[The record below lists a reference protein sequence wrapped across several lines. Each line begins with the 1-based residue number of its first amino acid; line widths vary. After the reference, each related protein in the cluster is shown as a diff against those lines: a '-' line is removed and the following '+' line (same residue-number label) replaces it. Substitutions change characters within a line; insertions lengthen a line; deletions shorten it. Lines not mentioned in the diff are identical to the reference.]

1 MEFKDFDINFEK
13 DTNEKDISVLD
24 DLKNNKIFN
33 VNKKDM
39 TNREPKNISPN
50 LTKLFNTRKSVR
62 KPSLGNK
69 TIPMGDLD
77 MLINTKKSNILSDN
91 DTASESSRTDEY
103 IRRDNYDDDEDE
115 VSNIYPSKQDSEED
129 DYANNDDD
137 DEFTQGSRN
146 HNMDDDDDDDVSNE
160 DNHQSHNQSSYKD
173 DEEEEE
179 EEEEELSYEQI
190 QKSKAEFI
198 YKLNRLDKLGYK
210 SSRRYSMASNLE
222 DLKFEYNTLN
232 RQRSIEKSVKFS
244 RKMLMAFVS
253 GTEYLNH
260 RFDYVGLK
268 LDKWSEHTMESI
280 GDYDEVFEELHD
292 KYNDSVQMAP
302 ELRLL
307 MMVGGSAFMFHM
319 TQSLFKT
326 ASPEIGDILRQ
337 NPDIMR
343 SVSQAAAN
351 NMASSIAREENDPSA
366 EPMLN
371 MMMGG
376 SKSNNSMESPSG
388 VDDILEELGK
398 NTMRHSQGNSS
409 SSYIPTKNIE
419 FISKKNKN
427 SKRGG
432 IQIDI

>member
-1 MEFKDFDINFEK
+1 MGLEDFDINFEK
-13 DTNEKDISVLD
+13 DSNEKDVSVLD
-24 DLKNNKIFN
+24 DLKNDRVFN
-33 VNKKDM
+33 INKKDM
-39 TNREPKNISPN
+39 SNREHKSIAPK
-50 LTKLFNTRKSVR
+50 LTKLFGNKKEVR
-62 KPSLGNK
+62 KPSLSNK
-69 TIPMGDLD
+69 SIPMDQLD
-77 MLINTKKSNILSDN
+77 MLVNSKKSNMSSDD
-91 DTASESSRTDEY
+91 DTASESSRQEEY
-103 IRRDNYDDDEDE
+103 SRHQDDDEDDE
-115 VSNIYPSKQDSEED
+115 VSQMFSSNNHNEDED
-129 DYANNDDD
+129 DQFTMNDDNNIEDMD
-137 DEFTQGSRN
+137 DE
-146 HNMDDDDDDDVSNE
+146 DDMMESSN
-160 DNHQSHNQSSYKD
+160 DHSSNDHSSNHQSYD
-173 DEEEEE
+173 DEEE

-190 QKSKAEFI
+190 QKLKAEFI

-260 RFDYVGLK
+260 RFDYFGLK

-351 NMASSIAREENDPSA
+351 NMAGNIAREEGDPSA

-376 SKSNNSMESPSG
+376 SGMRSKNSMESPSG

-398 NTMRHSQGNSS
+398 NTQRPQQESN
-409 SSYIPTKNIE
+409 YIPTKNIE
-419 FISKKNKN
+419 FLSKKKKN

>member
-1 MEFKDFDINFEK
+1 MGLEDFDINFEK
-13 DTNEKDISVLD
+13 DSDEKDISILD
-24 DLKNNKIFN
+24 DLKNEGVFN
-33 VNKKDM
+33 VNKRDM
-39 TNREPKNISPN
+39 EQKEHKSISPN
-50 LTKLFNTRKSVR
+50 LNKFLSKKKEHR
-62 KPSLGNK
+62 KPSLGRNV
-69 TIPMGDLD
+69 PMGDLD
-77 MLINTKKSNILSDN
+77 MLINTKKSNLSSDD
-91 DTASESSRTDEY
+91 DTASELSREEEYTREDEEDDDEVSQMYSNKDDEIEDEEDDEISYSRDDNQSSNT
-103 IRRDNYDDDEDE
+103 YDDD
-115 VSNIYPSKQDSEED
+115 
-129 DYANNDDD
+129 
-137 DEFTQGSRN
+137 
-146 HNMDDDDDDDVSNE
+146 
-160 DNHQSHNQSSYKD
+160 
-173 DEEEEE
+173 EEE

-190 QKSKAEFI
+190 QKLKAEFI
-198 YKLNRLDKLGYK
+198 YKLNRLDKLGYR

-260 RFDYVGLK
+260 RFDYFGLK

-319 TQSLFKT
+319 TQSLFKS

-351 NMASSIAREENDPSA
+351 NMAGNIAREEGDPSA

-376 SKSNNSMESPSG
+376 TGMKSKNSMESPSG

-398 NTMRHSQGNSS
+398 NTNTQRESN
-409 SSYIPTKNIE
+409 YIPTKNIE
-419 FISKKNKN
+419 FMSKKKKN

>member
-1 MEFKDFDINFEK
+1 MGLEDFDINFEK
-13 DTNEKDISVLD
+13 DSDEKDVMVID
-24 DLKNNKIFN
+24 DLKNDETFNINKR
-33 VNKKDM
+33 DM
-39 TNREPKNISPN
+39 NTKEHRNISPN
-50 LTKLFNTRKSVR
+50 LSRFMNQKKEQR
-62 KPSLGNK
+62 KPSLGK
-69 TIPMGDLD
+69 SVPLGDLD
-77 MLINTKKSNILSDN
+77 MLINTKKSNISSDEDTSSDVSDN
-91 DTASESSRTDEY
+91 YQREEDE
-103 IRRDNYDDDEDE
+103 DEDE
-115 VSNIYPSKQDSEED
+115 VSQMYSNKDDED
-129 DYANNDDD
+129 DEDETEDDGEDEISYNKDNND
-137 DEFTQGSRN
+137 
-146 HNMDDDDDDDVSNE
+146 
-160 DNHQSHNQSSYKD
+160 Y
-173 DEEEEE
+173 EEEEE
-179 EEEEELSYEQI
+179 EEEEVEELSYEQI

-260 RFDYVGLK
+260 RFDYLGIK
-268 LDKWSEHTMESI
+268 LDKWSENTMESI

-292 KYNDSVQMAP
+292 KYNDSVKMAP

-319 TQSLFKT
+319 TQSIFKT

-351 NMASSIAREENDPSA
+351 NMASNIAREENDPSS
-366 EPMLN
+366 ESMLN

-376 SKSNNSMESPSG
+376 SGVKSNNSMESPVG

-398 NTMRHSQGNSS
+398 NTQQPSRESK
-409 SSYIPTKNIE
+409 YIPTKNIE
-419 FISKKNKN
+419 FMSKKNKN
-427 SKRGG
+427 AKRGG